1 MRYLVTG
8 GSGFIG
14 SELIYQLL
22 KIKNSQVVNVDN
34 ETYASNKKELENLYD
49 DGEGW
54 PEEGEDAKM
63 EEVYPNSSISLM
75 RLLIYL
81 GR

>member
-22 KIKNSQVVNVDN
+22 KLKNSQVVNVDN
-34 ETYASNKKELENLYD
+34 ETYASNKKELKN
-49 DGEGW
+49 
-54 PEEGEDAKM
+54 
-63 EEVYPNSSISLM
+63 
-75 RLLIYL
+75 
-81 GR
+81 